1 MEAVCRAALAHGVAL
16 EINANP
22 RRLDL
27 KDDHAFLA
35 RQMGCLF
42 AISTDAHSP
51 RELDLMRF
59 GVGTAQRG
67 WVEAKDVVNT
77 WPLEKL
83 RRFLAKAPLLER
95 G

>member
-1 MEAVCRAALAHGVAL
+1 
-16 EINANP
+16 
-22 RRLDL
+22 
-27 KDDHAFLA
+27 
-35 RQMGCLF
+35 MGCLF

-59 GVGTAQRG
+59 GVATAQRG

-83 RRFLAKAPLLER
+83 RRFLAKSPVSS
-95 G
+95 

>member
-1 MEAVCRAALAHGVAL
+1 MGSGRPSGATARNVVLLTPGVYNSAYF
-16 EINANP
+16 E
-22 RRLDL
+22 
-27 KDDHAFLA
+27 HAFLA
-35 RQMGCLF
+35 RQMGCRF

-83 RRFLAKAPLLER
+83 RRFLAKSPLER
-95 G
+95 